1 MVISHRPYYI
11 VCTWYTVVPI
21 HSCVNVEKLGVSKRP
36 TTGPH
41 ERGKGTTSAGGGGQV
56 GGGCCPACFRC
67 GLTIGYQ
74 TRIPGV
80 LNPIGSN
87 RWTGDQR

>member
-1 MVISHRPYYI
+1 MVISHRRYYLPSMYL
-11 VCTWYTVVPI
+11 V
-21 HSCVNVEKLGVSKRP
+21 HSSSHSRVNVEKLGVPKHP
-36 TTGPH
+36 TTGPREH
-41 ERGKGTTSAGGGGQV
+41 GKGTTSAGGGQV